1 LNTIVSRHYNVYWRA
16 KEANDVRRQGIVLI
30 FTRRPTQAVAIGSEI
45 TVTVLEIRGTQ
56 VRIGVNAPRETRVL
70 REEAVAKTKTRRTP
84 DADH

>member
-1 LNTIVSRHYNVYWRA
+1 
-16 KEANDVRRQGIVLI
+16 VRILS
-30 FTRRPTQAVAIGSEI
+30 RRPKQAVAIGSDI

-70 REEAVAKTKTRRTP
+70 RQEVAAKANTRRAP